1 MFLKFSSLILQEGLS
16 PEMFEDALKL
26 PRGFL
31 FAFKDTDKT
40 NEGALLLMGKRFM
53 DAVNYLNPWK
63 GM

>member
-1 MFLKFSSLILQEGLS
+1 MFLEFSLLILQEGLS

-26 PRGFL
+26 PHGFL
-31 FAFKDTDKT
+31 FAFKDRDEI
-40 NEGALLLMGKRFM
+40 NEGALALMGKRFM